1 MLNFDDLLRIST
13 AFWCSPFDYRRSFQC
28 RRVHICFL
36 KLSVPRLRKMP
47 VLRCYPGLQ
56 WSSLFR
62 SRVRLDTT
70 CFLLSWLSPLFT
82 ALFFSHNLCLVGSS
96 CLEGDRKKGSSEL
109 DSHSGRNDLAW
120 SADANLRERY
130 QCFLWHHKGLNPWIV
145 HFSELL
151 QHADPLIQDHS
162 CCKHTTTVIAGLTA
176 RGRRFAGRKSSGEDR
191 PVLSHCPH
199 APVCLFLRLWE
210 PLQLAS
216 HTHILFASFSTARM
230 SLPLFVIRPPFLILA
245 VWLYNPLLENRRLT
259 NLFGS
264 GLETYF
270 PNIMWWLKLT

>member
-13 AFWCSPFDYRRSFQC
+13 AFWCSPFDYLRSFQC

-70 CFLLSWLSPLFT
+70 CFLLSWLCPLFT
-82 ALFFSHNLCLVGSS
+82 ALFFSHNWCLVRSS

-120 SADANLRERY
+120 STDANLRERY

-176 RGRRFAGRKSSGEDR
+176 RGRLSPAENQVVKTVQFYHTVHTLLFAFSSDCENR
-191 PVLSHCPH
+191 CSSLLTLTFCLLPFPRRVCHFLSLWSDHLSLFWLSDSTTH
-199 APVCLFLRLWE
+199 FLRTADW
-210 PLQLAS
+210 QIFLA
-216 HTHILFASFSTARM
+216 AA
-230 SLPLFVIRPPFLILA
+230 
-245 VWLYNPLLENRRLT
+245 
-259 NLFGS
+259 
-264 GLETYF
+264 
-270 PNIMWWLKLT
+270 

>member
-1 MLNFDDLLRIST
+1 MLPAQFTVSIVYCVVFLAWL
-13 AFWCSPFDYRRSFQC
+13 
-28 RRVHICFL
+28 VHHVL
-36 KLSVPRLRKMP
+36 KERKKAA
-47 VLRCYPGLQ
+47 
-56 WSSLFR
+56 
-62 SRVRLDTT
+62 
-70 CFLLSWLSPLFT
+70 LSWT
-82 ALFFSHNLCLVGSS
+82 HVLVEMTWIG
-96 CLEGDRKKGSSEL
+96 LL
-109 DSHSGRNDLAW
+109 TLTW
-120 SADANLRERY
+120 ERY

-176 RGRRFAGRKSSGEDR
+176 RGRGLAGRKSSGEDR

-216 HTHILFASFSTARM
+216 LTHILFASFSTARM
-230 SLPLFVIRPPFLILA
+230 SLPLFVTRPPFLILA
-245 VWLYNPLLENRRLT
+245 VWLYNRLLENRRLT

-264 GLETYF
+264 GL
-270 PNIMWWLKLT
+270 